1 MRTVNSVLNNIMRFT
16 LCMCVCVCNVYVWVC
31 MCVFADGS
39 KTIANGV
46 YFYTMCPNVRGT
58 PVTSKWRTAAV
69 CGKTQMSISKEH
81 VTTTVC
87 RAVYTTSGIITAY
100 DEIFTLIFTVY
111 ALKPNRIDKQTNNY
125 AFFLPHYICLSLS
138 IAV

>member
-16 LCMCVCVCNVYVWVC
+16 LCMCVCVC
-31 MCVFADGS
+31 MCVFTDGS

-46 YFYTMCPNVRGT
+46 YFYNMCPNVRGT

-87 RAVYTTSGIITAY
+87 RAVYTTSGIITTY
-100 DEIFTLIFTVY
+100 DEICTLIFTVY
-111 ALKPNRIDKQTNNY
+111 ALKPNRIDKRTNNY
-125 AFFLPHYICLSLS
+125 IFFSPTISVCHYQ
-138 IAV
+138 